1 MHFASA
7 LEGDRTLA
15 KTRGVLNKQANVGKK
30 LEDYFGSTLILHFD
44 ALIHFLSTLLNTEY
58 VNHRTHYHGSHFDW
72 QNDAQFPVAYSLSL
86 LEKYCT
92 QMAAILLSPKCHV
105 CNSFLL
111 SLKINALEINFLR
124 EINFHEILKE
134 Y

>member
-92 QMAAILLSPKCHV
+92 QWLQFCFHKNVMCSLYS
-105 CNSFLL
+105 SFLWKL
-111 SLKINALEINFLR
+111 W
-124 EINFHEILKE
+124 